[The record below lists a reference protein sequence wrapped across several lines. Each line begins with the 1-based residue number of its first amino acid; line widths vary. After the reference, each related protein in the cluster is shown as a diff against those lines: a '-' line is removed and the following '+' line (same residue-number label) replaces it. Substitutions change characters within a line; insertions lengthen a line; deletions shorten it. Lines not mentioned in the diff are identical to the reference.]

1 MSTPNDHPSK
11 PEAPDRV
18 DYQETPDVTE
28 VHASIQREHSEPSAR
43 VTPIPLW
50 LTAVC
55 GAVMVWAGVYFGV
68 FHGGLSGDI
77 FNEYESSPAVLFP
90 IPVKPGAA
98 GAGAAAAT
106 QSLADIGKGVYSNC
120 VACHQPNGLGV
131 AGQFPPLAKSE
142 WVTGSEKRLVAVLL
156 KGLQGPITIGGVK
169 NTYAGNM
176 VGWESSLSDKK
187 IAAVVS
193 YIRAQWGNAAPEV
206 SEAKVAAAR
215 KEFAGQKAQ
224 WTEAELLQIP
234 ADATLPDAAGAA
246 APAAPAGTAPAPA
259 PAGAA
264 AAASA
269 AAGGDQMADGKAGY
283 MMICVACHQPN
294 GLGLPM
300 VFPPLAKT
308 EYVNGDPKRF
318 AAMILKGNAG
328 PITVDGKLY
337 NNMMPG
343 QEAVLTDK
351 KIAAIMTY
359 VRASFGN
366 SSPPVS
372 PDVVAA
378 ARKEFADRKTPWTE
392 AELKNFGTGASAD
405 PAAAPAPAA
414 TTPPPAPAPAPATPP
429 ANPPAPPAPGTPAPA
444 APAAPVAPPATTPPA
459 PVPAPA
465 VPAPAAPAPAA
476 PAPAAPTNP
485 PQN

>member
-1 MSTPNDHPSK
+1 M
-11 PEAPDRV
+11 PEAPDRI

-28 VHASIQREHSEPSAR
+28 VHAAIQREHSEPSAR

-55 GAVMVWAGVYFGV
+55 AAVMVWAGTYFGI
-68 FHGGLSGDI
+68 FHGGLSGSV
-77 FNEYESSPAVLFP
+77 FNEYESSPGVLFP
-90 IPVKPGAA
+90 IPAKVGAA

-106 QSLADIGKGVYSNC
+106 QSLADIGKGVYANC
-120 VACHQPNGLGV
+120 VACHQPTGLGV

-142 WVTGSEKRLVAVLL
+142 WVNGSEKRLIAILL
-156 KGLQGPITIGGVK
+156 KGLTGPITVLGAK

-187 IAAVVS
+187 IAAVASFV
-193 YIRAQWGNAAPEV
+193 RAQWGNTGPEI
-206 SEAKVAAAR
+206 SEAKVASAR
-215 KEFAGQKAQ
+215 KEFAAQKAQ

-246 APAAPAGTAPAPA
+246 APAAAGKPAAPA
-259 PAGAA
+259 AGAA
-264 AAASA
+264 PAAAA
-269 AAGGDQMADGKAGY
+269 PATGGDQLAEGKAGY
-283 MMICVACHQPN
+283 MMICVACHQPT
-294 GLGLPM
+294 GMGLPM
-300 VFPPLAKT
+300 VFPPLGKS

-328 PITVDGKLY
+328 PMTVDGKLY
-337 NNMMPG
+337 NNVMPG

-359 VRASFGN
+359 VRANFGN
-366 SSPPVS
+366 SSPAVS

-392 AELKNFGTGASAD
+392 AELKAFGAGAAPGAA
-405 PAAAPAPAA
+405 PAAVPAAPATPAVPAAPVPAAPVPAAPAPATPA
-414 TTPPPAPAPAPATPP
+414 TAPAPAPAAPNP
-429 ANPPAPPAPGTPAPA
+429 A
-444 APAAPVAPPATTPPA
+444 
-459 PVPAPA
+459 
-465 VPAPAAPAPAA
+465 APAAPAPAV
-476 PAPAAPTNP
+476 PNP